1 MLAISKRVATNFE
14 EHNKPGVKFD
24 WFLYEENVF
33 GAVVG
38 DRFENGVTYIV
49 VVVSDRHTSSV
60 SPYRYPESRDEQKPG
75 PERRDC
81 EAFVIPPKGLM
92 Q

>member
-1 MLAISKRVATNFE
+1 MSNAIKCWLLRSAFLDIV
-14 EHNKPGVKFD
+14 HN
-24 WFLYEENVF
+24 
-33 GAVVG
+33 VV
-38 DRFENGVTYIV
+38 VV

>member
-24 WFLYEENVF
+24 WFLYKENVF

-38 DRFENGVTYIV
+38 DRFENGVT
-49 VVVSDRHTSSV
+49 
-60 SPYRYPESRDEQKPG
+60 
-75 PERRDC
+75 
-81 EAFVIPPKGLM
+81 
-92 Q
+92 